1 MPDII
6 GLCEIEVGRR
16 NNFVSKNNEGIQ
28 NYLPAAH
35 TAGQRGILLVPE
47 KKLYRTLLTNFLLLT
62 TYWSDHLFDPAC
74 YSGVI
79 VNGYL
84 LNLQIHPLL
93 IYSLAFRV
101 PSFAIT
107 ELSTSR
113 SLDTK
118 RPNVKSRHVKMKQ
131 WRILV
136 IVLGVI
142 ILLLVANFR
151 YILRVYFDSS
161 KYYILFHSIS
171 GLLFFLQCA
180 DFVKKA
186 KK

>member
-1 MPDII
+1 MHSA
-6 GLCEIEVGRR
+6 
-16 NNFVSKNNEGIQ
+16 FQVS
-28 NYLPAAH
+28 
-35 TAGQRGILLVPE
+35 V
-47 KKLYRTLLTNFLLLT
+47 LT
-62 TYWSDHLFDPAC
+62 TK
-74 YSGVI
+74 
-79 VNGYL
+79 
-84 LNLQIHPLL
+84 
-93 IYSLAFRV
+93 
-101 PSFAIT
+101 
-107 ELSTSR
+107 LSTSR

-171 GLLFFLQCA
+171 GLLFVLQCA

-186 KK
+186 NK